1 MKRED
6 VKEFLTLLGCRQ
18 IRDSGDW
25 VTASCPLARWTHKS
39 RTDRH
44 PSFGVTV
51 NNHGQ
56 SIFKCFTCHQNAS
69 TLDAL
74 VFSLSTYSKVYRKKA
89 SDFLNT
95 NEIYEETSKIEIID
109 RWGEDRPSK
118 KQIATRDITVLD
130 PYPLLSDPSVPQAAR
145 DFIIKRG
152 SSIAVSDYF
161 GVRWD
166 REGNAFIF
174 PSIYRNRV
182 SSIKARRISSK
193 EFWFPLGG
201 LYLFGWHRLSWD
213 KPVWI
218 VEGEFD
224 LLRLNALGEYNV
236 LCLGGS
242 SISKN
247 LADFLPCHTV
257 VLGFDNDPAGRNAA
271 ARFRNLFAD
280 VFCINEIDWRDVKD
294 GGSVR
299 DRAHL
304 NKIKRFMKTV

>member
-1 MKRED
+1 MRRED
-6 VKEFLTLLGCRQ
+6 VKTFLSLLGCQ
-18 IRDSGDW
+18 KIRDGGDW
-25 VTASCPLARWTHKS
+25 ITASCPLSRWTHRS

-56 SIFKCFTCHQNAS
+56 SVFKCFTCRQDAV

-74 VFSLSTYSKVYRKKA
+74 IFSISAYSKIYRKRA
-89 SDFLNT
+89 SDFLNEY
-95 NEIYEETSKIEIID
+95 EIYEDSTGVEIVD
-109 RWGEDRPSK
+109 KWGDARPQK
-118 KQIATRDITVLD
+118 KQIDTKDLSILSQ
-130 PYPLLSDPSVPQAAR
+130 YPLLSESSVPQVAR
-145 DFIIKRG
+145 DIITDRG
-152 SSIAVSDYF
+152 SSISISDYF
-161 GVRWD
+161 GVRWSSED
-166 REGNAFIF
+166 NALIF
-174 PSIYRNRV
+174 PSIYRGRV
-182 SSIKARRISSK
+182 SSIKARSISRK

-201 LYLFGWHRLSWD
+201 LYLFGLHRLVWD

-242 SISKN
+242 SIPKN
-247 LADFLPCHTV
+247 LADYLPCHTV
-257 VLGFDNDPAGRNAA
+257 ILGFDNDDTGRDASI
-271 ARFRNLFAD
+271 RFRNLFAGI
-280 VFCINEIDWRDVKD
+280 FCIKEIDWRDVKD

-304 NKIKRFMKTV
+304 NEIKLFTKNL